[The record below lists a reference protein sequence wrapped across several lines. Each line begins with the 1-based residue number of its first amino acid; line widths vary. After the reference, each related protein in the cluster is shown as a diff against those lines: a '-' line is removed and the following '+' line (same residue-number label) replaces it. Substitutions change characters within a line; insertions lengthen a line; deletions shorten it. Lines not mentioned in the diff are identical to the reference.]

1 MRLNSK
7 LRFIVIVVLAV
18 LATVVDSVLYF
29 VSFLTDGFLL
39 AALVWVAWGS
49 LTDDGKP
56 RGKENG

>member
-29 VSFLTDGFLL
+29 VSFLTDGLIL
-39 AALVWVAWGS
+39 AALVWVALGS
-49 LTDDGKP
+49 LTDGKP
-56 RGKENG
+56 KEKADG